1 MVRKILT
8 LDDVSA
14 FPLVDVSERLGF
26 ILISLFDVSIIF
38 SFCVLFILVDVCDS
52 IRSLEKQKNYQTFDF
67 LIKILPCFLFI
78 LYS

>member
-52 IRSLEKQKNYQTFDF
+52 IRSLEK
-67 LIKILPCFLFI
+67 
-78 LYS
+78 